1 MAASVEKDGYTA
13 ELTDGGLEIVY
24 RNPKGRKLKT
34 VPAQLSGDPGLIS
47 LLAVRKA
54 LRAHR
59 TACEKY
65 ARAWAEAG
73 TGAPR
78 ALAEADPEWRRALEE
93 ADVPLTEER
102 GEEGLFARTYAGPHG
117 LTLTQLL
124 PEDVVPYRDVL
135 MREDAWLP
143 EGLFATGL
151 PDETQDEDGRLP
163 FPERVLAAHPQQHRL
178 AVEKIRALEY
188 ETSDWG
194 YVFKK
199 DMDRVLAGLEESAPA
214 LAVTL
219 LDEMAD
225 FALGKET
232 ETEAAAAWFG
242 RARKTERNSGRT
254 PDHTWLYSRYLRY
267 AEAGTLS
274 ATALRAWV
282 GELAAESTV
291 GEENLMR
298 FREVVRARKQGQGEL
313 HPQLATDIRKLAK
326 AAGCDPDEELA
337 TMMAELIEDGGLSL
351 GDTEFWTRCCKS
363 RAMDLLV
370 ERSPEAVRAAVLKLR
385 PHGYGSGGTSELWR
399 ALLERTGTL
408 AQLTG
413 ESPGLPHGTTAAW
426 LTDCVNARTG
436 RDGAPWREVYEL
448 AERVAPKAATDGVP
462 VEFQQWAYR
471 HWQSRRSIPLDLM
484 DLLLE
489 YGVPINDPPERLAT
503 ARPYDLLLKRRPE
516 LRHLL
521 ADERFQREVRAWMRA
536 DLDMTVG
543 ENGTAADGMS
553 SNRWYNPHQAKGWG
567 KPDHLYATWVG
578 HEELRAWCE
587 RERAR
592 LRAGVDFDGL
602 VLLLGRFVHVGGA
615 VDQLLQDAEAAREF
629 AAVDVI
635 GLLMRELPPVLDR
648 ERVEKTVA
656 KLDPQFLSR
665 GDGATGPNFVLLR
678 DELPELAKGTTWQQ
692 AGDSFHRITHLL
704 VMAANCLDGQARLV
718 RRFTPAAEQPAAP
731 APAQEP
737 DSSWQALTRR
747 LAQLAASDT
756 TPWDGDPR
764 QGSEQQDHAWQR
776 LRIGHLHGY
785 AVVEALR
792 AAMGSTGDARRTVAE
807 LAEYAA
813 CPLASGEWRVV
824 EYAVSFETARQF
836 SALSTRPIR
845 TETSAAVLL
854 PERRTGLP
862 AGRPKLFPLR
872 VLEYAPEG
880 DFPAAGPLA
889 AAGLEPKR
897 ARVLEPARPGSWLT
911 RFAELYEKHG
921 QVPARPEPAA
931 DFAGRLGL
939 SVPETVVLLRG
950 ALPPAPHQG
959 IGQGLSRAGSYQVR
973 QWKVTDKENER
984 ALDGLAHFLSPE
996 QLSAL
1001 YDRLLPDDPELLWTE
1016 GPDVR
1021 RAAEW
1026 WLSEI
1031 GRPLPPPHGLLAV
1044 ADKELAAPTGESATR
1059 RSRSKDAGPADDGD
1073 RPPHDSTSLL
1083 WWPPLRRP
1091 ALLGRLAAGA
1101 DCLATGIPLSP
1112 EPELLALPRL
1122 AAWLAYRTPAGDPLR
1137 PVVGA
1142 AISRLRE
1149 ELTAGPGPLRVFSVQ
1164 SNYLMGD
1171 PPATD
1176 ALTAHPAVTEAE
1188 DETYDIRHVYVDPAH
1203 LSGAEDPI
1211 LEALDAYLDSALPS
1225 QWLPTLSGLPVLAD
1239 LRLLL
1244 SEDFAALGAHLAAD
1258 ADAPAGWEQHPV
1270 RSVPLL
1276 VARCAEQHGLSED
1289 AAALHLMLLALPDP
1303 TDRNVKAW
1311 TGWKAARFKEAV
1323 AELGA
1328 TPLVLR
1334 GTRSRAGRS
1343 LFVPGPWHERK
1354 SPRLPLEAVKLPHLP
1369 QAANR
1374 RSTSHLATVPS
1385 MPVPLLFERQFERQ
1399 FGG

>member
-13 ELTDGGLEIVY
+13 ELTDDGMEIVF
-24 RNPKGRKLKT
+24 RNPKGRKLKM
-34 VPAQLSGDPGLIS
+34 VPEQLVGDPGLAS
-47 LLAVRKA
+47 LNAVWKA

-59 TACEKY
+59 TACEEY
-65 ARAWAEAG
+65 ARAWAEAE

-78 ALAEADPEWRRALEE
+78 ALAEADPEWRRALEG
-93 ADVPLTEER
+93 AGVPPTEER
-102 GEEGLFARTYAGPHG
+102 GEGGLFARTYASPHG
-117 LTLTQLL
+117 FTLTQLL

-143 EGLFATGL
+143 EGLFATSL
-151 PDETQDEDGRLP
+151 PDETSDPDGRLP
-163 FPERVLAAHPQQHRL
+163 FPERVLAAHPQQQRL
-178 AVEKIRALEY
+178 ALEKLRALKY
-188 ETSDWG
+188 ETVDWK
-194 YVFKK
+194 YLPKK
-199 DMDRVLAGLEESAPA
+199 AVDGVLAGLEESAPA

-225 FALGKET
+225 YALDKDLDAE
-232 ETEAAAAWFG
+232 AAAWFG

-267 AEAGTLS
+267 AAAGALS
-274 ATALRAWV
+274 ATVLRAWV
-282 GELAAESTV
+282 NELAAEST
-291 GEENLMR
+291 GGPGHLTR
-298 FREVVRARKQGQGEL
+298 FREVVRARRRGYGEL
-313 HPQLATDIRKLAK
+313 HPQLAADIRKLAK
-326 AAGCDPDEELA
+326 AAGHDPDEELA

-351 GDTEFWTRCCKS
+351 GDTEFWTRCCKG
-363 RAMDLLV
+363 RAIDVLV
-370 ERSPEAVRAAVLKLR
+370 ERSAQPVRAAVLKLR
-385 PHGYGSGGTSELWR
+385 PSGYRSGGRAELWR

-413 ESPGLPHGTTAAW
+413 ESPGLPHGATAAW
-426 LTDCVNARTG
+426 LTDCVNARMG
-436 RDGAPWREVYEL
+436 RDGIPWPEVFEL
-448 AERVAPKAATDGVP
+448 AEHVAPKAAADGVP
-462 VEFQQWAYR
+462 VEFRQWTYR
-471 HWQSRRSIPLDLM
+471 DWKDRRRIPLDLM
-484 DLLLE
+484 DMLLE
-489 YGVPINDPPERLAT
+489 HGVPVNGPPERLAS
-503 ARPYDLLLKRRPE
+503 AAPYDLLLSRRPE

-536 DLDMTVG
+536 DLDMTVKG
-543 ENGTAADGMS
+543 DRAADGMA
-553 SNRWYNPHQAKGWG
+553 SNRWYNPHQTKGWG
-567 KPDHLYATWVG
+567 RPEHLYSTWVG

-635 GLLMRELPPVLDR
+635 GLLMRELPKELDR

-656 KLDPQFLSR
+656 KVEPQFLSR

-678 DELPELAKGTTWQQ
+678 DELPELAHGTTWQEQ
-692 AGDSFHRITHLL
+692 GKDFHRATHLL
-704 VMAANCLDGQARLV
+704 VMAANCLDGLSRLV
-718 RRFTPAAEQPAAP
+718 RRFTPADEQAPAP

-737 DSSWQALTRR
+737 DNSWQTLTRR
-747 LAQLAASDT
+747 LTRLAASDT
-756 TPWDGDPR
+756 PPWGGDPQ
-764 QGSEQQDHAWQR
+764 QGSEQQDHAWER
-776 LRIGHLHGY
+776 LSVGHVHGY

-792 AAMGSTGDARRTVAE
+792 AAMGVTRGAAKTVAQ
-807 LAEYAA
+807 LAEYAD
-813 CPLASGEWRVV
+813 CSFASGEWRVV
-824 EYAVSFETARQF
+824 EYTVSFDTARRF
-836 SALSTRPIR
+836 SALCTRPIR
-845 TETSAAVLL
+845 TRTSAAVKLR
-854 PERRTGLP
+854 EHRTGP
-862 AGRPKLFPLR
+862 ARRKVFPLLM
-872 VLEYAPEG
+872 LEYAPAG

-889 AAGLEPKR
+889 AAGLEPTR
-897 ARVLEPARPGSWLT
+897 ARMLEPARPGSWLT
-911 RFAELYEKHG
+911 RFAELYQQHG
-921 QVPARPEPAA
+921 PAPARPELAA

-939 SVPETVVLLRG
+939 SVPEAVALLRG
-950 ALPPAPHQG
+950 SLPPAPHQG
-959 IGQGLSRAGSYQVR
+959 VGRGLFRNAGSFGVE
-973 QWKVTDKENER
+973 QWKVTERENER
-984 ALDGLAHFLSPE
+984 ALDGLDHFLSPE

-1059 RSRSKDAGPADDGD
+1059 RSRPEDASPADDID
-1073 RPPHDSTSLL
+1073 RPHYDSTSL

-1101 DCLATGIPLSP
+1101 DCLVTGIPLSP

-1122 AAWLAYRTPAGDPLR
+1122 AGWLAYRTPAGDPLR

-1149 ELTAGPGPLRVFSVQ
+1149 ELTAGPGPLRVFSLQ

-1176 ALTAHPAVTEAE
+1176 ALTAHPAVTVAE

-1203 LSGAEDPI
+1203 LAGAEDPI

-1225 QWLPTLSGLPVLAD
+1225 QWLPTLSGLPALAD

-1244 SEDFAALGAHLAAD
+1244 SEDFAALGAHLAAE

-1270 RSVPLL
+1270 RSVPQL
-1276 VARCAEQHGLSED
+1276 VSRCAEQHGLSED

-1334 GTRSRAGRS
+1334 GTRPRAGRS

-1374 RSTSHLATVPS
+1374 RSTSHLAAVPS